1 MYFSLHPK
9 TIYNNKE
16 IVNIFTRVILNF
28 TNIVNENAYEIY
40 DIKDNESPEALAY
53 KLYGDSE
60 LHWVLLIINNI
71 VDVNK
76 DWAMS
81 NEDFN
86 NYVDLKYP
94 IKEFNSID
102 HGYDALDEIYIDHHY
117 EDEDGDIVDKPV
129 LDWESMVFF
138 DVILESGNNTLVN
151 DILLL
156 ENDTGNLINEE
167 YDESVV
173 DVVDRSINSI
183 SNYEYE
189 EKINNE
195 KQRIRIIKPEYINI
209 FVEEFK
215 SLL

>member
-1 MYFSLHPK
+1 MG
-9 TIYNNKE
+9 IYG
-16 IVNIFTRVILNF
+16 I
-28 TNIVNENAYEIY
+28 
-40 DIKDNESPEALAY
+40 
-53 KLYGDSE
+53 
-60 LHWVLLIINNI
+60 
-71 VDVNK
+71 
-76 DWAMS
+76 
-81 NEDFN
+81 
-86 NYVDLKYP
+86 
-94 IKEFNSID
+94 
-102 HGYDALDEIYIDHHY
+102 
-117 EDEDGDIVDKPV
+117 
-129 LDWESMVFF
+129 F